1 MFQLKYLVSVMALL
15 AAIFATNVASAVSL
29 NGFNLE
35 EISLPVED
43 IFQGGPDKDGI
54 PAIDKPIFL
63 SADEMHQLNSDD
75 MVLGITNGTESKA
88 YPIRI
93 LNWHEVVNDYLGDM
107 PTLITYCPL
116 CGSGMVFERTFGGQV
131 LDFGV
136 SGLLYNNDV
145 LLFDRQTDSL
155 WSQIKKLAVTGPHQ
169 GLQLEALAVQH
180 TPWARWKKDHPNT
193 QVLSFDTGY
202 LRQYSSNPYDG
213 YEETSAT
220 LFPVKFRSEGF
231 HPKQRVVGIEVN
243 GESKAWPL
251 VELAKA
257 DRPIRDY
264 VGGKEVVVHYDKA
277 SQTAWIEDAQGKALP
292 SVTLF
297 WFAWAA
303 FHDSTSVYHYVNQ

>member
-1 MFQLKYLVSVMALL
+1 MFQLKYIVSVMALL
-15 AAIFATNVASAVSL
+15 AALSVTNSAYAVSL

-35 EISLPVED
+35 ESSLPVED
-43 IFQGGPDKDGI
+43 IFQGGPAKDGI
-54 PAIDKPIFL
+54 PAIDKPIFI
-63 SADEMHQLNSDD
+63 SADEMHQLNPND
-75 MVLGITNGTESKA
+75 MVLGITNGTQSKA

-116 CGSGMVFERTFGGQV
+116 CGSGMVFERTFDGQV

-136 SGLLYNNDV
+136 SGLLYNSDV

-155 WSQIKKLAVTGPHQ
+155 WSQIKKQAVTGPHQ
-169 GLQLEALAVQH
+169 GLQFQALAVQH
-180 TPWARWKKDHPNT
+180 TSWSRWKKDHPNT

-202 LRQYSSNPYDG
+202 LRQYGSNPYDG
-213 YEETSAT
+213 YEDTVAT

-243 GESKAWPL
+243 GQSRAWPL
-251 VELAKA
+251 IELAKA
-257 DRPIRDY
+257 GQPIRDH
-264 VGGKEVVVHYDKA
+264 VGGKEVVVHYHKP
-277 SQTAWIEDAQGKALP
+277 SQTAWIDDAQGKTLA

-303 FHDSTSVYHYVNQ
+303 FHDNTSVYHYVNP

>member
-1 MFQLKYLVSVMALL
+1 MFQLKYLVSSMALI
-15 AAIFATNVASAVSL
+15 AAMSVTNVASAISL

-35 EISLPVED
+35 QISLPVED

-54 PAIDKPIFL
+54 PAIDKPIFI
-63 SADEMHQLNSDD
+63 SADEMRQLNPDD
-75 MVLGITNGTESKA
+75 MVLGITNGTDSKA

-116 CGSGMVFERTFGGQV
+116 CGSGMVFERTFDGQV

-155 WSQIKKLAVTGPHQ
+155 WSQIKKQAVTGANQ
-169 GLQLEALAVQH
+169 GAELQALAVEH
-180 TPWARWKKDHPNT
+180 TSWARWKNNHPNT

-202 LRQYSSNPYDG
+202 LRQYSRDPYDG
-213 YEETSAT
+213 YEEASST

-231 HPKQRVVGIEVN
+231 HPKQRVVGIEIN
-243 GESKAWPL
+243 GVSKAWPL
-251 VELAKA
+251 IELAKA
-257 DRPIRDY
+257 GQPIRDY
-264 VGGKEVVVHYDKA
+264 VGGKEVVVHYHKA
-277 SQTAWIEDAQGKALP
+277 SQTAWIDDAQGKALP

-303 FHDSTSVYHYVNQ
+303 FHDNTSVYHYVNE